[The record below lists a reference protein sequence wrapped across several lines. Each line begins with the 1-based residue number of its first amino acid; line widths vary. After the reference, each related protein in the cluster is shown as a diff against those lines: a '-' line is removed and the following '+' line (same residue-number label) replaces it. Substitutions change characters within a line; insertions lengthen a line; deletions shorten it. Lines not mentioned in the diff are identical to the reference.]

1 MQNVFR
7 YKLLQSKFLAVMNL
21 KAMHLRKHNLSEFP
35 DNLSFP
41 NLKEFFLHPNLD
53 LINIPF
59 SFFERMPAL
68 QVLDMSNTSIKT
80 LPPSVL
86 KLMKLKKLYL
96 RRCEL
101 LMELPQIKAIWNL
114 EELDLS
120 GCTNLVKIADSIE
133 FLQSLSSLNLKDC
146 TSLTKLPKSVTKL
159 KSLCSLN
166 LSGCA
171 NLAEIPESIG
181 FLDRLSSLD
190 LTNCKGLTKLPDS
203 LSNLK
208 FLYNL
213 CLSGCS
219 GLSEY
224 HAVEVSVNK
233 FSTTS
238 RADM

>member
-1 MQNVFR
+1 MENVFR

-21 KAMHLRKHNLSEFP
+21 KEMHIGSELSEFP

-41 NLKEFFLHPNLD
+41 NLEKLFLQPYFD
-53 LINIPF
+53 LKDIPF
-59 SFFERMPAL
+59 LFFERMPAL
-68 QVLDMSNTSIKT
+68 QVLDMSNTSINT

-86 KLMKLKKLYL
+86 NLLKLKKLYL
-96 RRCEL
+96 RCCIL
-101 LMELPQIKAIWNL
+101 LIELPQINAIWNL

-120 GCTNLVKIADSIE
+120 GCTNLVKIAVSVE
-133 FLQSLSSLNLKDC
+133 FLQSLSLLNLKDC
-146 TSLTKLPKSVTKL
+146 TSLTKLPKSVSKL

-190 LTNCKGLTKLPDS
+190 LTNCKRLTKLPDN

-208 FLYNL
+208 FLSNL

-224 HAVEVSVNK
+224 HAVEVSINR
-233 FSTTS
+233 FSAAS
-238 RADM
+238 QADM